1 MVCFQLP
8 LENLAI
14 EGKNYSTEGGGGMA
28 NTTTT
33 PASPKLT
40 ASVVLP
46 PSLFDSIADNSNL
59 TDVGIFFSIYKTASF
74 FPLANVSNSTIVA
87 PLVVGVTV
95 VPGIAYN
102 LTDPIVLIFTIPN
115 KVGTLIIMLHNMMV
129 TYNRTIQN
137 MSV

>member
-1 MVCFQLP
+1 M
-8 LENLAI
+8 
-14 EGKNYSTEGGGGMA
+14 T

-46 PSLFDSIADNSNL
+46 PSLFDSIEYDYNL

-95 VPGIAYN
+95 VPGITHN
-102 LTDPIVLIFTIPN
+102 LTDQIVLIFTIPN
-115 KVGTLIIMLHNMMV
+115 KVGTLVIMFHNMMV